1 MVQEHTGIP
10 GPKGYPLIGSLP
22 RFRREPLSTLVN
34 AQREWGDVRM
44 DLGLERFYLLSHPE
58 HVEHVLQ
65 ENAKGYV
72 KGYDKVRVLLGNGL
86 VMNEG
91 ESWLR
96 QRRLMQPT
104 FHRERLAGFA
114 KTMVEETE
122 RCSSGGSAR
131 PLKSVR

>member
-1 MVQEHTGIP
+1 MAREHTGIP

-22 RFRREPLSTLVN
+22 RFRREPLFTLVN
-34 AQREWGDVRM
+34 AQREWGDVVRM
-44 DLGLERFYLLSHPE
+44 HLSLERFYLLSHPD
-58 HVEHVLQ
+58 HVEDVLQ

-96 QRRLMQPT
+96 QRRLMQPA
-104 FHRERLAGFA
+104 FHRERLGGFA
-114 KTMVEETE
+114 KTMVEET
-122 RCSSGGSAR
+122 
-131 PLKSVR
+131 